1 MAVEEHSKLF
11 FVFAE
16 FAWKIYWRITSA
28 VWCVLTWNPNNR
40 YKQSSQLTP
49 ASFNCGM
56 QIKIVSMAHNPN
68 EIDVRAMFSASW
80 KFSASLFLRPIDSAL
95 RAYKKKK
102 RFSFASVITMPRK
115 EDGWMD
121 GWMNRLRV
129 WASWVGGLIFEWV
142 SNWLSETNKYIFLE
156 NVQNSA
162 SNDNNN
168 VTECLPESK
177 TPKKLFQWGKASA
190 ES

>member
-1 MAVEEHSKLF
+1 MAVEKHSKLF

-40 YKQSSQLTP
+40 YKQSSHLTP
-49 ASFNCGM
+49 APFNCGM

-80 KFSASLFLRPIDSAL
+80 KFSASLFLRPIDPAL
-95 RAYKKKK
+95 RAYKKKKK

-115 EDGWMD
+115 EEGWMD
-121 GWMNRLRV
+121 GWMDEQAEGMGEL
-129 WASWVGGLIFEWV
+129 SGWVNFWV
-142 SNWLSETNKYIFLE
+142 SK
-156 NVQNSA
+156 
-162 SNDNNN
+162 
-168 VTECLPESK
+168 
-177 TPKKLFQWGKASA
+177 
-190 ES
+190 

>member
-1 MAVEEHSKLF
+1 MAVEKHSKLF

-28 VWCVLTWNPNNR
+28 VWWVLTWNPNNR
-40 YKQSSQLTP
+40 DKRSSHLTP

-80 KFSASLFLRPIDSAL
+80 KFSASLFLRPIDPAL
-95 RAYKKKK
+95 RAYKKKE
-102 RFSFASVITMPRK
+102 RDLVLHPLYLCPEK

-121 GWMNRLRV
+121 GWMDEQTEGMSEL
-129 WASWVGGLIFEWV
+129 SGWVNFWLI
-142 SNWLSETNKYIFLE
+142 ETNKSIF
-156 NVQNSA
+156 
-162 SNDNNN
+162 
-168 VTECLPESK
+168 
-177 TPKKLFQWGKASA
+177 
-190 ES
+190 

>member
-1 MAVEEHSKLF
+1 MAVEKHSKLF

-28 VWCVLTWNPNNR
+28 VWWVLTWNPNNR

-80 KFSASLFLRPIDSAL
+80 KFSASLFLRPIDPAL

-102 RFSFASVITMPRK
+102 RFSFASVIPVPRK
-115 EDGWMD
+115 RRWMDGWMD

-129 WASWVGGLIFEWV
+129 YMSELSGWVNFWLI
-142 SNWLSETNKYIFLE
+142 ETNKSIF
-156 NVQNSA
+156 
-162 SNDNNN
+162 
-168 VTECLPESK
+168 
-177 TPKKLFQWGKASA
+177 
-190 ES
+190 

>member
-1 MAVEEHSKLF
+1 MD
-11 FVFAE
+11 
-16 FAWKIYWRITSA
+16 
-28 VWCVLTWNPNNR
+28 
-40 YKQSSQLTP
+40 
-49 ASFNCGM
+49 G
-56 QIKIVSMAHNPN
+56 SM
-68 EIDVRAMFSASW
+68 
-80 KFSASLFLRPIDSAL
+80 
-95 RAYKKKK
+95 
-102 RFSFASVITMPRK
+102 
-115 EDGWMD
+115 DGWMD